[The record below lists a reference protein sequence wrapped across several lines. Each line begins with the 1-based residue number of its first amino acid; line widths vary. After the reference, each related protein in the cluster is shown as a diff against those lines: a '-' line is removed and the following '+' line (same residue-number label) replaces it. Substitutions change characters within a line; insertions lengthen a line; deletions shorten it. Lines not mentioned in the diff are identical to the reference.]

1 MLVDALE
8 YPTRGESWLK
18 TVLIGG
24 VLLLLGFLIVP
35 LIAVQGYMLR
45 VLRGATEDAEEPP
58 VFDEWE
64 ELLVDG
70 VKVIGAS
77 FVFLLVPF
85 VIAAAAVVFGG
96 FAAFSGSEG
105 SGIVGLLLA
114 LLAFVGWL
122 LAAYLLPAGLANMAR
137 EESFAAAFDVDVLR
151 TVGSST
157 DYLVAVA
164 LAFVIAAV
172 LGSVASALSAVL
184 VGVFVLFYL
193 QVSVFYLYGRGFSEA
208 MEGEPE
214 PTSTVGGARPTE

>member
-8 YPTRGESWLK
+8 FPTRGESWLK

-24 VLLLLGFLIVP
+24 VLILLGFLIVP
-35 LIAVQGYMLR
+35 LIFVQGYMLR
-45 VLRGATEDAEEPP
+45 VLRAATGDAEEPP

-70 VKVIGAS
+70 VKVIAAS

-85 VIAAAAVVFGG
+85 VIAAAAMMFGG

-105 SGIVGLLLA
+105 SGIVGLLLG

-122 LAAYLLPAGLANMAR
+122 LAAYLLPAGLTNMAR
-137 EESFAAAFDVDVLR
+137 EESFAAAFDTDVLR

-157 DYLVAVA
+157 DYLVAVV
-164 LAFVIAAV
+164 LAFVVAIV
-172 LGSVASALSAVL
+172 LGSIASALSAIL

-208 MEGEPE
+208 MEGETE